1 LRSRSAPAGSS
12 QYRPGRLGHQQT
24 AKCLEIAHK
33 KPVELLKA
41 EKVDTTVDIFIK
53 AKLNE
58 WDKDRSGKFN
68 MAEVEAAM
76 KELREAQRDL
86 ANLKWQIIYLFAAI
100 FVLVALVLCAAGVA
114 VTVTKQLNV
123 SNDGAFVAK
132 TNGNT
137 RVVVTA
143 SATDELTLA
152 NTLSFNEVTDD
163 WTLSDALLREM
174 DTVSFQTANGTFY
187 SMQITELARFDS
199 GPTGDAD
206 TLDIRVLGNH
216 YIRYWE
222 SIGTLEIL
230 WANTTMWDAL
240 QTATRR
246 LDDDDDDHGDADIN
260 GGIMDEPL
268 MSSSPKPPKRLLS
281 KGGFAGFGGGVAGG
295 QSRSGSAPGYS
306 GTSNAG
312 WGGAYGG
319 FHVNTRSAGHG
330 YRGRA
335 SLCTPSIAFGPI
347 LAVSVLLALEKRT

>member
-1 LRSRSAPAGSS
+1 
-12 QYRPGRLGHQQT
+12 
-24 AKCLEIAHK
+24 LEK
-33 KPVELLKA
+33 TKRKPVEELQQD
-41 EKVDTTVDIFIK
+41 KVNTNVDIFIK
-53 AKLNE
+53 VKLNE
-58 WDKDRSGKFN
+58 WDKDRTGKFS
-68 MAEVEAAM
+68 MEEVSAAM
-76 KELREAQRDL
+76 QELREAQRDL

-132 TNGNT
+132 ANGNT

-230 WANTTMWDAL
+230 WANTAMWEAL

-246 LDDDDDDHGDADIN
+246 LDDDDDDDHGDADIN

-335 SLCTPSIAFGPI
+335 SLCTPSITFGPI
-347 LAVSVLLALEKRT
+347 LAVSVLLALEKGT